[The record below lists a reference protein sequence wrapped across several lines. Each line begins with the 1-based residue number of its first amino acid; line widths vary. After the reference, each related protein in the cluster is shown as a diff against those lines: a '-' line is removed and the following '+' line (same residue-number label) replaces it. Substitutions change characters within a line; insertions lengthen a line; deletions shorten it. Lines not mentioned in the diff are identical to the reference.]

1 MEVENQEETYIDN
14 SNMKVDVEEE
24 KDKGGEEPKEE
35 LGPIMKKK
43 DAMTMGLHA
52 KSLTFN
58 MFGVT
63 KDVDIKNCLLIDN
76 QKSNVHDKLHSYI
89 NMNMD
94 VDPGKNVP
102 FDLGNKEMVLDM
114 FEKGREP
121 HDYSLRTQSLLAT
134 I

>member
-1 MEVENQEETYIDN
+1 
-14 SNMKVDVEEE
+14 
-24 KDKGGEEPKEE
+24 
-35 LGPIMKKK
+35 
-43 DAMTMGLHA
+43 MTMGLHA